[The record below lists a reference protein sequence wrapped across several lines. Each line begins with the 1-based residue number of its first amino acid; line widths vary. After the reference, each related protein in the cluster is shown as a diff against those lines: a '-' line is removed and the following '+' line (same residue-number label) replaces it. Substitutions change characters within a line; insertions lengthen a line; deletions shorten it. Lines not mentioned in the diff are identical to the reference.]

1 MSEISIASIAIPLT
15 EWREV
20 TATLKAMSQ
29 KVDSLLNER
38 NRELLTPKEVCEMLK
53 IGRTTFDRYVSE
65 GLIMPER
72 ISKKK
77 YSKVLIRRTD
87 IEAGLKEGR
96 F

>member
-1 MSEISIASIAIPLT
+1 MTDNSVAIISIPFT

-20 TATLKAMSQ
+20 TATVKAMNQ
-29 KVDSLLNER
+29 KVDSLISER
-38 NRELLTPKEVCEMLK
+38 NKELLTPKEVCEMLK

-65 GLIMPER
+65 GLIAPER

-77 YSKVLIRRTD
+77 YSKVLVRRSD
-87 IEAGLKEGR
+87 IEAGLSEGR